1 MTVTYD
7 IQEGQLVRLFHGRPD
22 KAWEIEAL
30 IKGDAGMEV
39 GEDTLAYAIAFGRG
53 MAQGIHDSGV
63 GIKGVDVWFGTSK
76 YDINVYGDNWG
87 EMPDNTLRVAVY
99 LAPIGLNALSV
110 EDIKSDGTVTK
121 GESK

>member
-1 MTVTYD
+1 M
-7 IQEGQLVRLFHGRPD
+7 
-22 KAWEIEAL
+22 
-30 IKGDAGMEV
+30 
-39 GEDTLAYAIAFGRG
+39 
-53 MAQGIHDSGV
+53 

-87 EMPDNTLRVAVY
+87 EMPDNTLRVVVY
-99 LAPIGLNALSV
+99 LVGEHTGGETLSV